1 MKIEGLVKKLLREA
15 LGVPDNISEVSE
27 KAFQRIYGWV
37 KKLTEDDFVG
47 GQGANVSFRVD
58 FRIADYQFSTMKV
71 KLGVDEHPN
80 VIQPEMISMAV
91 RSQSKK
97 TDDFRLEPIKLK
109 TVDIVMVM
117 VVPEGYD
124 FEELPEYFQDNKDE
138 IITNLSHEFKHIYDH
153 YKKKF
158 EYPDERAKYQAS
170 VGLGFNFQ
178 PLDKFVHDIYFSS
191 ANENLVRPS
200 EVATA
205 IKRGEISQSKFLD
218 FLRSND
224 TYKTLRRIA
233 DFNIEDFKK
242 EILSDK
248 KNLNKILRRVKLKP
262 SEMTDEEKIQEVF
275 KILYSTLVHN
285 TIRNF
290 QEILKTSILDEILGF
305 QGEKQKVFEKFIRR
319 MIRFDKNPEDF
330 VKYYA
335 KYFNFIGDRMIRKI
349 SKLYAI
355 TPKK

>member
-1 MKIEGLVKKLLREA
+1 MEFIVKKIIKEA
-15 LGVPDNISEVSE
+15 LGVPDNIIEVSE
-27 KAFQRIYGWV
+27 RAFSRIYGWV
-37 KKLTEDDFVG
+37 KRLSQDDFVE
-47 GQGANVSFRVD
+47 GQGADISFRVD
-58 FRIADYQFSTMKV
+58 FKIADYHFSTMKV

-97 TDDFRLEPIKLK
+97 TDNYKLEPIKQK

-117 VVPEGYD
+117 VVPEGFD
-124 FEELPEYFQDNKDE
+124 FDELPEYFESNKDE
-138 IITNLSHEFKHIYDH
+138 IIANLSHELKHIYDH
-153 YKKKF
+153 FKKKYD
-158 EYPDERAKYQAS
+158 YPHERAQYQAS
-170 VGLGFNFQ
+170 IGAGFHFE
-178 PLDKFVHDIYFSS
+178 PLDRFVHDIYFTS

-200 EVATA
+200 EVAAA
-205 IKRGEISQSKFLD
+205 IKRGEISQTKFLD

-224 TYKTLRRIA
+224 TYRNLRRIA
-233 DFNIEDFKK
+233 DFNVENFKK

-248 KNLNKILRRVKLKP
+248 KNLNKLLRKVKIKP
-262 SEMTDEEKIQEVF
+262 SELSDEEKINEVF
-275 KILYSTLVHN
+275 KILYSTLANN

-290 QEILKTSILDEILGF
+290 QEILKTSILEEILGF
-305 QGEKQKVFEKFIRR
+305 HGEKQKIFEKFIRR
-319 MIRFDKNPEDF
+319 MSRFQKNPEDF

-355 TPKK
+355 TSKK